1 MSGRL
6 GSLPTSRNTQNC
18 SKNYR
23 MLRNS
28 SQRLDDEL
36 DIVNFWSQTLY
47 TKPPS
52 VWQKSAQKQRDY
64 FERMVLSCTVVAQ
77 WPDKGAEM
85 GQFGRRSHIWCTH
98 HQCHIFGAHPS
109 AIGGAQTSAIKIP
122 SEMEVAPRYNC
133 WHCWHC
139 WHGLHCWRCWR
150 CWHCWQGLHSWH
162 CWHSLHCWH
171 DV

>member
-85 GQFGRRSHIWCTH
+85 GQFGRQSHIWCTHHQCHIWCTH

-109 AIGGAQTSAIKIP
+109 AIGGAQTSAITKRHHYQT
-122 SEMEVAPRYNC
+122 SNAPQHTTIC
-133 WHCWHC
+133 
-139 WHGLHCWRCWR
+139 GAISASQQL
-150 CWHCWQGLHSWH
+150 S
-162 CWHSLHCWH
+162 
-171 DV
+171 

>member
-28 SQRLDDEL
+28 SQRLDYEL
-36 DIVNFWSQTLY
+36 NIVNLWSQTLY
-47 TKPPS
+47 TIPPS

-98 HQCHIFGAHPS
+98 HQCHIFGTHPSAIYRAHPSAISCAHPSAISCAHPS
-109 AIGGAQTSAIKIP
+109 AIGGAQTSAITKRHHYQT
-122 SEMEVAPRYNC
+122 SNAPQHTTIC
-133 WHCWHC
+133 
-139 WHGLHCWRCWR
+139 GAISASQQL
-150 CWHCWQGLHSWH
+150 S
-162 CWHSLHCWH
+162 
-171 DV
+171 